1 VTGVSALK
9 HVLIR
14 LRGSITVLLASSGL
28 DLLGALGATE
38 VASGSGSLSVLEQ
51 GAGSDLKQAERGQ
64 QRQTRKPPP
73 PPPSV
78 APCGPTPGYACLN
91 RYGYTAAHTGTWAE
105 KYYRRPESGYHN
117 CTRFAAY
124 YLARSVGVGDPGQ
137 SFGDAWN
144 WGLTDAEGG
153 QRHRVSP
160 KELGYPVDQTP
171 RIGAVA
177 WWDRTNRSAGHV
189 GIVVDIG
196 PGYVM
201 VASDSYRN
209 GSTEIAR
216 LSPGRLYPTAF
227 IHIGPR
233 RLGGVAPS

>member
-1 VTGVSALK
+1 VTGVSALE
-9 HVLIR
+9 HALNR

-28 DLLGALGATE
+28 VLLGALVVTE
-38 VASGSGSLSVLEQ
+38 AASGSGPLPVLEH
-51 GAGSDLKQAERGQ
+51 GAGGDLNHAERGQ
-64 QRQTRKPPP
+64 QHQTSKPPP
-73 PPPSV
+73 PPPPV

-91 RYGYTAAHTGTWAE
+91 RYGYPAAHTGTWAE
-105 KYYRRPESGYHN
+105 KYYRRPESGFHN

-124 YLARSVGVGDPGQ
+124 YLARLVGVGDPGH

-153 QRHRVSP
+153 QRHRISP

-177 WWDRTNRSAGHV
+177 WWERTNRSAGHV
-189 GIVVDIG
+189 GIVVDVG
-196 PGYVM
+196 PGYVV
-201 VASDSYRN
+201 VASDSYTH

-233 RLGGVAPS
+233 RPGGVALS